1 MPFQTTVSKFG
12 LRLKR
17 DRKAAGLT
25 VRQLAN
31 SASISYSYITKLE
44 TERPASG
51 VSFQVVRALAN
62 ALQSDELEY
71 VYLCGLLPTSLS
83 HLLSTSES
91 RRFIRATMD
100 RQMSADDWKDAT
112 TRLECRAKKQSSRRS
127 VRPNRSVA

>member
-1 MPFQTTVSKFG
+1 MPFQAKVSRFG

-17 DRKAAGLT
+17 DREAAGLT
-25 VRQLAN
+25 VRQLADL
-31 SASISYSYITKLE
+31 ASISYSYITKLE

-51 VSFQVVRALAN
+51 VSFQVVRALAD

-71 VYLCGLLPTSLS
+71 IYLCGLLPTSLS

-91 RRFIRATMD
+91 RRFIRATID
-100 RQMSADDWKDAT
+100 RQMSADDWNAVT
-112 TRLECRAKKQSSRRS
+112 SHLERRANKQSSRRS